1 NVISGNIPS
10 AIVIEGAGTTN
21 NLIEGNFI
29 GTNADGTAPVFMST
43 TGGIRIG
50 SDASDN
56 TVGGVV
62 SGARNVISGNQFGVD
77 LEGSGNVVQG
87 NYVGTNAAGTAAIPN
102 QIGINIKGAANMIG
116 GTISGAGNLI
126 SGNSFG
132 LVIQH
137 SSAIG
142 NIVQGNLI
150 GTDASGTMA
159 LGNGT
164 GITIQADASDNLI
177 GGTAAQGGNLL

>member
-1 NVISGNIPS
+1 
-10 AIVIEGAGTTN
+10 
-21 NLIEGNFI
+21 
-29 GTNADGTAPVFMST
+29 MST

-102 QIGINIKGAANMIG
+102 QIGINIKGAANTIG

-132 LVIQH
+132 LVIEH
-137 SSAIG
+137 SSA
-142 NIVQGNLI
+142 VVHVCHV
-150 GTDASGTMA
+150 S
-159 LGNGT
+159 
-164 GITIQADASDNLI
+164 
-177 GGTAAQGGNLL
+177 